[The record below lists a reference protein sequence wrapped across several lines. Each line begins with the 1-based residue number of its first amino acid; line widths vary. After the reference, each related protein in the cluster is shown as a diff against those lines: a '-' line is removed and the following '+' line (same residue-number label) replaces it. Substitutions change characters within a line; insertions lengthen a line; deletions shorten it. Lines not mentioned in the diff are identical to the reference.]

1 MNWLCWCCVCTLRM
15 PSRWLMVLSL
25 VRRALLE
32 AMGTAL
38 LAFAIVRLGHSSFGP
53 FEQAWGIGLTLCLL
67 IHLLGRLCGAH
78 FNPAVTLL
86 LNQQRFG
93 WHGLW
98 RGQGLRETGAYWL
111 AQILAAVAVFRL
123 DPLATVPPPFS
134 WGGVVPELIFS
145 AALYGLILAW
155 SREGKICPFAQP
167 LSGVVIGMA
176 LVALVMLGG
185 LSGSGLYN
193 PAIAAGLI
201 SQGGRGILP
210 MIAAQLL
217 AAVLLMRWPSPIR

>member
-1 MNWLCWCCVCTLRM
+1 M
-15 PSRWLMVLSL
+15 
-25 VRRALLE
+25 
-32 AMGTAL
+32 
-38 LAFAIVRLGHSSFGP
+38 
-53 FEQAWGIGLTLCLL
+53 
-67 IHLLGRLCGAH
+67 
-78 FNPAVTLL
+78 
-86 LNQQRFG
+86 
-93 WHGLW
+93 
-98 RGQGLRETGAYWL
+98 RETGAYWL

-176 LVALVMLGG
+176 LVVLVMLGG

-217 AAVLLMRWPSPIR
+217 AAVLLMRWPLPIR

>member
-1 MNWLCWCCVCTLRM
+1 M
-15 PSRWLMVLSL
+15 PSRWLIVLSL

-38 LAFAIVRLGHSSFGP
+38 LAFTVVRLGHSSFGP
-53 FEQAWGIGLTLCLL
+53 FEQAWAIGLTLCLL

-145 AALYGLILAW
+145 AALFGLILTW

-167 LSGVVIGMA
+167 LSGVVIGLA
-176 LVALVMLGG
+176 LVILVILGG